1 MGLTVESAPESPGT
15 RLIEALSRPDDP
27 FSIEVLI
34 IEAARVADRLEKLD
48 DLLSGEAETWARV
61 LSRRDDVV
69 ELTVDGAMVEARQQA
84 TVLRQ
89 LLAEIRRI
97 RAADPD
103 KSDDDD
109 PLDDL

>member
-1 MGLTVESAPESPGT
+1 MGIGTESAGT
-15 RLIEALSRPDDP
+15 RLVRALFRASDP
-27 FSIEVLI
+27 FSTEVLI
-34 IEAARVADRLEKLD
+34 IEAGRIADRLEKLD
-48 DLLSGEAETWARV
+48 LLLSGGVETWATV
-61 LSRRDDVV
+61 LNRRGETV
-69 ELTVDGAMVEARQQA
+69 ELNIDSGMVEARQQA

-97 RAADPD
+97 RADDPE